1 MKKSIRVLR
10 QERAYSSKLYLY
22 ESNPL
27 TILSLDSPF
36 IGTTKKIPF
45 KDRLSNQQHWFEL

>member
-36 IGTTKKIPF
+36 IGTTKKNPI
-45 KDRLSNQQHWFEL
+45 